1 MYIQQKQLENL
12 VKSLT
17 PNKVIVIYGAR
28 QVGKTTLLKKFIEKK
43 NEKYLLLNG
52 EDIFVQRSLEKQSID
67 QLKSF
72 IGDYKLI
79 IIDEAQKIRDVGTI
93 LKLMVDNIENV
104 KIIASGSSTFDLAR
118 QVGEPLTGRKK
129 TLKLFPLSQLE
140 LNTIESPI
148 ERLANLESRLI
159 YGSYPEVILSNSI
172 KDKQKYL
179 IELVNSYLFKDILEL
194 EGLRHSNKLSKLL
207 QLIALQIGQEVSLT
221 EIGTAIGLSKNTV
234 EKYLDLLEKVFII
247 YKLSGFS
254 RNLRKELVKN
264 SRYYF
269 WDLGVRNSLIQ
280 NFNPLKLRNDDG
292 FLWQNYIISERIK
305 KQEYTYIFSNNYFW
319 RTYDKQEIDLIEEKE
334 GKLFAYEIKLSA
346 RKIVPPKA
354 WKNTYTDSEFQTIT
368 KENYLSFIT

>member
-1 MYIQQKQLENL
+1 MYIHQKQLENL
-12 VKSLT
+12 ANSLT

-28 QVGKTTLLKKFIEKK
+28 QVGKTTLLKKFIEKT

-72 IGDYKLI
+72 IGGYKLI

-93 LKLMVDNIENV
+93 LKLMVDNIENI

-140 LNTIESPI
+140 LNTIESPV

-221 EIGTAIGLSKNTV
+221 ELGTAIGLSKNTV

-319 RTYDKQEIDLIEEKE
+319 RTYDKQEIDLIEERE

-346 RKIVPPKA
+346 RKIVPPRA
-354 WKNTYTDSEFQTIT
+354 WRDTYTDSEFQTIT
-368 KENYLSFIT
+368 KENYLPFIT